1 MQNTYQEKILDI
13 ETTNSSIKKKLEGG
27 IKFKIKSDF
36 QPAGDQPQAIKSIT
50 QNIKNKKNEQV
61 LLGVTGSGKTFTM
74 AHLIAHAD
82 RPTLVLSHNK
92 TLAAQLYG
100 ELKGLFPDN
109 AVEYFVSTNFSVE
122 TICCMTQHD
131 VDAVSG
137 LPNAALVSDAK
148 LIPATLTA
156 KYHLDAGAVKPYV
169 GAGATYFWW
178 VDVEPGADTIP
189 LGVTRTTLSDELG
202 LVLQAGADIAIG
214 DQGLGLTLD
223 AKRYFVDTTARWY
236 AGDTLAIETE
246 HKLDPWVLSAGVS
259 YRF

>member
-1 MQNTYQEKILDI
+1 MAAAPAHAQD
-13 ETTNSSIKKKLEGG
+13 
-27 IKFKIKSDF
+27 SD
-36 QPAGDQPQAIKSIT
+36 GKV
-50 QNIKNKKNEQV
+50 QV
-61 LLGVTGSGKTFTM
+61 KLLGSYVIPDGKITAVNEDIVSLPDTLQTEANENFV
-74 AHLIAHAD
+74 
-82 RPTLVLSHNK
+82 PTL
-92 TLAAQLYG
+92 
-100 ELKGLFPDN
+100 
-109 AVEYFVSTNFSVE
+109 AVEYFVSPNFSVE

-137 LPNAALVSDAK
+137 LPNAELVSDAK

>member
-1 MQNTYQEKILDI
+1 MKRYLALALAGAAMAAAPAHAQD
-13 ETTNSSIKKKLEGG
+13 
-27 IKFKIKSDF
+27 SD
-36 QPAGDQPQAIKSIT
+36 GKV
-50 QNIKNKKNEQV
+50 QV
-61 LLGVTGSGKTFTM
+61 KLLGSYVIPDGKITAVNEDIVSLPDTLQTEANENFV
-74 AHLIAHAD
+74 
-82 RPTLVLSHNK
+82 PTL
-92 TLAAQLYG
+92 
-100 ELKGLFPDN
+100 

-137 LPNAALVSDAK
+137 LPNAELVSDAK